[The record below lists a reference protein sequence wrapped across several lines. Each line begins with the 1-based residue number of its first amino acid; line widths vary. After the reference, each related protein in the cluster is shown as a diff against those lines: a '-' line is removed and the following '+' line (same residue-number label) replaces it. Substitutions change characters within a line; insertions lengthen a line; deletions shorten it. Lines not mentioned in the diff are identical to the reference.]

1 MTDKPFVTALYD
13 RAPLDSWINGRI
25 ALLGDSAHAML
36 PYHAQG
42 AVQSMEDAW
51 VLARTLQ
58 QSGGDIPPA
67 LERYQSCARTAPP
80 ACRPNRSWRKNAF
93 T

>member
-67 LERYQSCARTAPP
+67 LERYQSLRKDRTARVQ
-80 ACRPNRSWRKNAF
+80 AQSQLAENAF